1 MERHGPALSTRPH
14 LSCFTYMISRPGYD
28 STNKQ
33 VYAYKLFRL
42 SLRNP
47 FYMPFHLNNKYP
59 AQRRE
64 VKVIGIG

>member
-1 MERHGPALSTRPH
+1 
-14 LSCFTYMISRPGYD
+14 MISRPGYD
-28 STNKQ
+28 STNKR